1 MHESILAEKILG
13 AALAEAG
20 QVHAKSVTRLIL
32 KLGGLEGVSAETL
45 EAAFRERARG
55 TIAERAELAIDVVP
69 GRVECTAC
77 GAESDIALVAQGDHG
92 PLACPK
98 CGGRVRFLQGRGWVL
113 ESVRVAT

>member
-1 MHESILAEKILG
+1 MHESILAEQILG
-13 AALAEAG
+13 AALTEAG
-20 QVHAKSVTRLIL
+20 RVHAKSVTRLIL

-45 EAAFRERARG
+45 EAMFRERARG

-77 GAESDIALVAQGDHG
+77 RAESDVSVVAEGNRG

-98 CGGRVRFLQGRGWVL
+98 CGGRVRILRGRGWVL
-113 ESVRVAT
+113 EGVRVAT